1 MADKQTRWP
10 LGPALRRETLTMSQ
24 TDRLSRRRLM
34 SAAAFLALA
43 AAPRVASAQATPVA
57 SPAADASAFPVTIAH
72 AFGETTISSLPER
85 IVLTDEN
92 AALDSLLALGVRPA
106 GMMIGGGYIGE
117 LAPWAVAAGADT
129 IPVIPGTPDGEIDFE
144 AIAAAQPDLILT
156 SWATQDTYDTLSTI
170 APTIVYKASDSET
183 WQDIQ
188 RTAGQ
193 ATGRRA
199 QAEAVIAE
207 TEAVIAAQQPR
218 LEPYRDLTVA
228 VAYFWFDQFLVNG
241 QDAPI
246 GRILAAYGLDV
257 VSPGSADAGSIDMLS
272 LEQVNVVDG
281 AKVLIAADFLPDQTA
296 AQEANALFRALPAM
310 QRGGYILLPP
320 EMAQALYLESSLSTQ
335 WAVPRLVDAVIAG
348 AEGKGKR
355 LSD

>member
-1 MADKQTRWP
+1 
-10 LGPALRRETLTMSQ
+10 MSH
-24 TDRLSRRRLM
+24 TNLITRRRLFT
-34 SAAAFLALA
+34 AAGVFSLALA
-43 AAPRVASAQATPVA
+43 ATPRVAGAQATPVA
-57 SPAADASAFPVTIAH
+57 SPAATTPAAADAFPVTITH
-72 AFGETTISSLPER
+72 AFGETTIPALPER

-92 AALDSLLALGVRPA
+92 AALDSLLALDVQPA
-106 GMMIGGGYIGE
+106 AMMLLGGYIGE
-117 LAPWAVAAGADT
+117 LAPWAINAGAGE
-129 IPVIPGTPDGEIDFE
+129 IPVIPGTADGEIDFE

-188 RTAGQ
+188 RTAGL
-193 ATGRRA
+193 ATGRSV

-207 TEAVIAAQQPR
+207 TEALIAAQQPR
-218 LEPYRDLTVA
+218 LDPYQDLTVA

-241 QDAPI
+241 KDAPI

-257 VSPGSADAGSIDMLS
+257 VSPGSAEAGSIDMLS
-272 LEQVNVVDG
+272 LEQINVVDG
-281 AKVLIAADFLPDQTA
+281 ADVIIAADFLPDQTA

-335 WAVPRLVDAVIAG
+335 WAVPQLVDAVIEG

-355 LSD
+355 LNAKSE